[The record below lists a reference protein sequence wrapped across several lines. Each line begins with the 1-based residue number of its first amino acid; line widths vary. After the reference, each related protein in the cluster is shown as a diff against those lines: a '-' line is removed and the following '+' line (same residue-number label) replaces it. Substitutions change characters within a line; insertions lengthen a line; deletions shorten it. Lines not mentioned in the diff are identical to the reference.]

1 MKWLLCILLTTL
13 SFQVQAQTKK
23 PLQHQIQLQIGPSMH
38 STGDMDGFSFSA
50 EYGKYFK
57 QRLSYSFSFGG
68 SIHSGVNPL
77 FFKDPSTGQ
86 TVDGSI
92 RYTTAGF
99 QTGGYLGYSFVRTL
113 HHEFQVKMGAL
124 LRYQS
129 SSYYDEYS
137 VIGTPVTGL
146 PIPVLYFV
154 NKTPQNTYAAAG
166 NLQLGYNY
174 TFKHGIFLGFL
185 AGFQADTNEDN
196 ILQTSFMIGK
206 RF

>member
-1 MKWLLCILLTTL
+1 MKWFLCIVLSAL
-13 SFQVQAQTKK
+13 SFQVHAQTK
-23 PLQHQIQLQIGPSMH
+23 PLPKYQIQIQLGQAMH
-38 STGDMDGFSFSA
+38 STGDIDGFSFAA

-57 QRLSYSFSFGG
+57 KRWSYAFSFGG
-68 SIHSGVNPL
+68 TIHSGQNPL
-77 FFKDPSTGQ
+77 YFTLSGN

-99 QTGGYLGYSFVRTL
+99 QTGGYLGYSFVRTQ
-113 HHEFQVKMGAL
+113 HHELQLKAGAL
-124 LRYQS
+124 FRYQS

-137 VIGTPVTGL
+137 VIGPPVTGL
-146 PIPVLYFV
+146 TIPVVYFI

-166 NLQLGYNY
+166 SLQLGYNY